1 MSMLRDLADRWV
13 RTSRTHSP
21 WIVHFDCGSCNG
33 CDIEILDVLT
43 PVHSA
48 ERFGV
53 VNVGDPRQADILLVT
68 GAANL
73 RNAAVLR
80 ATYDQMAEPKA
91 VVAVGAC
98 AAYGGVFRGAPNV
111 LGGVDRIIPV
121 DVHVAGCPPRPEA
134 ILAGVLEA
142 AALLAEPRTRRPS
155 REGRV
160 TEAETRI
167 TENRTTGPRL
177 SEEETHV

>member
-1 MSMLRDLADRWV
+1 
-13 RTSRTHSP
+13 
-21 WIVHFDCGSCNG
+21 VHFDCGSCNG

-43 PVHSA
+43 PIHSA

-91 VVAVGAC
+91 VVAIGAC
-98 AAYGGVFRGAPNV
+98 AAFGGVFHGAPNI
-111 LGGVDRIIPV
+111 LGGVGQVIPV
-121 DVHVAGCPPRPEA
+121 DAYVPGCPPRPEA
-134 ILAGVLEA
+134 ILAGVLKVA
-142 AALLAEPRTRRPS
+142 PLLAEPRSRPPVS
-155 REGRV
+155 APAPPEAGAPPANPIEPIVIGSVPQEGVHR
-160 TEAETRI
+160 
-167 TENRTTGPRL
+167 G
-177 SEEETHV
+177 

>member
-1 MSMLRDLADRWV
+1 MNGPRGLLRRWV
-13 RTSRTHSP
+13 ETSRVRSP
-21 WIVHFDCGSCNG
+21 WIVHYDCGSCNG
-33 CDIEILDVLT
+33 CDIEILDALT

-53 VNVGDPRQADILLVT
+53 VNVGDPRQADVLIVT
-68 GAANL
+68 GTANP

-111 LGGVDRIIPV
+111 LGGVGKVIPV
-121 DVHVAGCPPRPEA
+121 DAYVPGCPPRPEA
-134 ILAGVLEA
+134 ILQGVLQVA
-142 AALLAEPRTRRPS
+142 PLLAEPRHQTPAPPTD
-155 REGRV
+155 
-160 TEAETRI
+160 TE
-167 TENRTTGPRL
+167 
-177 SEEETHV
+177 SEEPSHA